1 MSSKNFFV
9 PPLPTNTNSSS
20 SSPHHVTIL
29 RRRSTNIHNNIVDN
43 EGKDHGQRQFDI
55 QNSRGN
61 QTKEHEHENPTE
73 TNTHTPDEELNVPLL
88 PLENVNQQH
97 SSSFSWPEPLNDES
111 AIKSKQIPVTSNDI
125 GIDQMKLQIHE
136 TNTISIRI
144 ITWNQQAKP
153 IPSPI
158 HNSEIYNQLFLT
170 LSSVSSTATIEY
182 LYHHLIV
189 IGTQECENSISKSIL
204 KPMKEK
210 WERSCIDALGDDY
223 MFLQGHALQASHL

>member
-1 MSSKNFFV
+1 MSSKNFFL
-9 PPLPTNTNSSS
+9 PPLPPTNNTNSS

-29 RRRSTNIHNNIVDN
+29 RRRSTNTHNNIADN
-43 EGKDHGQRQFDI
+43 EGKDDEERKFI
-55 QNSRGN
+55 VKIRGN
-61 QTKEHEHENPTE
+61 QTKDREHENPTQ
-73 TNTHTPDEELNVPLL
+73 TNTPDEELNVPLL
-88 PLENVNQQH
+88 PLENIIKQQH

-111 AIKSKQIPVTSNDI
+111 AIKTKQIPVTSNEI
-125 GIDQMKLQIHE
+125 GIDQMKSQIHE

-158 HNSEIYNQLFLT
+158 HDSEIYNQLFLT
-170 LSSVSSTATIEY
+170 SSSFLSSSTTEY

-210 WERSCIDALGDDY
+210 WERSCIDALGDEY
-223 MFLQGHALQASHL
+223 TFLQGHALQASHL